1 MEASHSRRTRLHTST
16 LSWQQFEKG
25 LIMIRKIALGA
36 AAALLVVG
44 LPVAALGISNS
55 INSSDD
61 TQAQVTTA
69 APAATDA
76 ASTTAQDQTQA
87 RQRLRTH
94 AETGIPEGTT
104 PTQARQRLHAQDQT
118 GAQSQ
123 GHGQQSQGQ
132 HGQGQ
137 GQGQGHGQHG
147 RGQGGNQQG
156 MQSGNSGHNGS
167 DTPGECTNPD
177 GPVGNGPNGASS

>member
-1 MEASHSRRTRLHTST
+1 
-16 LSWQQFEKG
+16 
-25 LIMIRKIALGA
+25 MIRKIALGA

-123 GHGQQSQGQ
+123 GQ

-137 GQGQGHGQHG
+137 GQGQGHEQHG

-177 GPVGNGPNGASS
+177 GPVGNGPDGASS